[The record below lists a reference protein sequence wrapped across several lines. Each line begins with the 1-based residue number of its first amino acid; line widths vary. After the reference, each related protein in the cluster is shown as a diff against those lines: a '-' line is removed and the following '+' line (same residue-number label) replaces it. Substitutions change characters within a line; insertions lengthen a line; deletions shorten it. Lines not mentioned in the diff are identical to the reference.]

1 MPWCPH
7 SDGHLTKLVLMGD
20 STGNLICKTFPP
32 QLANFVM
39 LNYLDI
45 SNNWMLGN
53 LSQVRPGVGRT
64 QE

>member
-1 MPWCPH
+1 
-7 SDGHLTKLVLMGD
+7 MGD